1 MSTKSKDNLLTEL
14 QAVVQELARPIDF
27 ESLEAKGVI
36 SKAGAWYRVHKVQ
49 DLPEHASRKITERAQ
64 DTRGLKVKFEG
75 QGSYERLAKKL
86 GLPLAK

>member
-1 MSTKSKDNLLTEL
+1 MSIKSNDNLLTEL

-27 ESLEAKGVI
+27 ENLEAKGVI

-49 DLPEHASRKITERAQ
+49 DLPEHASRKITELAQ

-75 QGSYERLAKKL
+75 QGRYEKLAKKL